1 MKKINVLF
9 DADVL
14 VDGIIFRNLSRGG
27 IFFVA
32 YNIVEQIKK
41 RKDVSLF
48 FYLSEE
54 RKLFYRYHIQQFEK
68 EAIFKDIKILG
79 LETSTNVEEKK
90 IHKMYTKYMI
100 YKDKRDNSKNLF
112 SNLIFSLL
120 RNFCKRLYKH
130 YKKSIHIPKSDSNCN
145 NELDKIE
152 VFLSPV
158 YEVPEIIKY
167 KENIKKFIVLY
178 DTIPEI
184 LPEYREICAK
194 DKNSWFKKLIKDL
207 DRSYYYFCISQCTK
221 NDFLKYFPNQ
231 LDKNKM
237 YVTYLAVSD
246 SFKINKDKED
256 LENVLNKYKIR
267 NRQKYIFSLCSLEPR
282 KNLIFTIK
290 CFFNFIKQYD
300 IKDLYFYL
308 GGAQWPEFMEK
319 LNDLLDSFC
328 EYRDR
333 VIILGY
339 VDDEDLNV
347 LYSNSLFFVYLS
359 QYEGFGL
366 PLIEAMKCGVPV
378 ITSNNSSI
386 PEVVGDAAITI
397 DYNSEVQCIEAFKN
411 LYSDKLIR
419 QKYSTEGI
427 ERSNMFSWE
436 KTVDK
441 MIEIFSKILG

>member
-9 DADVL
+9 DADIL
-14 VDGIIFRNLSRGG
+14 VNGILFRNLSRCGV
-27 IFFVA
+27 FFVA
-32 YNIVEQIKK
+32 YNIAKQIKE
-41 RKDVSLF
+41 RKDVNLF
-48 FYLSEE
+48 FYLSGE
-54 RKLFYRYHIQQFEK
+54 RKLFYRHYIQQFER

-79 LETSTNVEEKK
+79 LETFDNVEEKK
-90 IHKMYTKYMI
+90 IYKSYDKYI
-100 YKDKRDNSKNLF
+100 VYKNKRDNSKNLF
-112 SNLIFSLL
+112 SNFIFSLL
-120 RNFCKRLYKH
+120 RNFYKKLYK
-130 YKKSIHIPKSDSNCN
+130 YYKSILISKSDSNYN

-152 VFLSPV
+152 VFLSPL
-158 YEVPEIIKY
+158 YKVPEVIKY
-167 KENIKKFIVLY
+167 KENIKKFILLH

-184 LPEYREICAK
+184 LQEYRKTME
-194 DKNSWFKKLIKDL
+194 DKNSWFKKLIDDL
-207 DRSYYYFCISQCTK
+207 NKSYYYFCISQCTK
-221 NDFLKYFPNQ
+221 NDFLKYFQNK

-237 YVTYLAVSD
+237 YITYLAASD
-246 SFKINKDKED
+246 SFKINKNKED
-256 LENVLNKYKIR
+256 LENILDKYKIR

-290 CFFNFIKQYD
+290 CFLNFIKQYD

-308 GGAQWPEFMEK
+308 GGAQWPEFTEK
-319 LNDLLDSFC
+319 LNSLLDSFC
-328 EYRDR
+328 EYKDR

-366 PLIEAMKCGVPV
+366 PIIEAMKCGVPV

-397 DYNSEVQCIEAFKN
+397 DYNSEVQCIKAFKN
-411 LYSDKLIR
+411 LYFNELIR
-419 QKYSTEGI
+419 QQYSIEGI
-427 ERSNMFSWE
+427 KRSNIFSWE

-441 MIEIFSKILG
+441 MIEIFSKILM